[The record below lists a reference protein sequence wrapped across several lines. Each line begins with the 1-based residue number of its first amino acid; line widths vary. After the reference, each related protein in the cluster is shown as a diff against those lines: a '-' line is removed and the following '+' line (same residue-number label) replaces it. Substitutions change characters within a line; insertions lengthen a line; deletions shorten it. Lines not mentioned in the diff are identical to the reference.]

1 MLEAGFADVSRK
13 WVCTYLIHALPWFA
27 DDEYCNPN
35 IKKESQ
41 ILLLGHNGRTRFL
54 VLYRQDFNE
63 S

>member
-1 MLEAGFADVSRK
+1 MLDAGFAHVSQK

-41 ILLLGHNGRTRFL
+41 ILPLGYNGRNQVF
-54 VLYRQDFNE
+54 
-63 S
+63 